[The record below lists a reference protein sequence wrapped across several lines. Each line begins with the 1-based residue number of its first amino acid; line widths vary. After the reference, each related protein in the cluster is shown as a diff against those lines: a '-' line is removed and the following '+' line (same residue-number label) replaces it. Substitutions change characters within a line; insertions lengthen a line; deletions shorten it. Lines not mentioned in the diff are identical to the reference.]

1 MDVKKL
7 VTSIQNGSIAREERK
22 DRSLRAMEDKLLDE
36 SLSVVGD
43 ALKFAH
49 LSEDAEGPPAEWVD
63 EVGVEAA
70 ERRFRVAK
78 AAQLPAAKAPMGI
91 RLAANLAVGIIK
103 ARATEKTGDKTMNI
117 AVVQMPAPTE
127 YPKQIVEGESDET

>member
-7 VTSIQNGSIAREERK
+7 VTSVKDGSLIEDRK
-22 DRSLRAMEDKLLDE
+22 QAGLRAMEDRLLNE
-36 SLSVVGD
+36 SLSVVAD

-49 LSEDAEGPPAEWVD
+49 LPEDAEGPLPEWVD

-78 AAQLPAAKAPMGI
+78 AAQQPAAKAPMGI

-117 AVVQMPAPTE
+117 AVIQMPAPQE
-127 YPKQIVEGESDET
+127 YPKQLVEAESDD